1 MFPTKYPK
9 EVRNFVRKNIDLPV
23 NEIYQAVIDK
33 FGIEY
38 PKNSIAARKNHK
50 NKGYNIPCFLK
61 KPVGTERIEKD
72 GYIRVIVAP
81 LKERLKHHVVWEQ
94 FNPPI
99 KRNEILYFLDGD
111 KTNCA
116 IENLMLLKKKYIG
129 AINNLV
135 SQCGEI
141 SVEQRKALILSAM
154 LQIEAKEKEMLMKK
168 NNLNRQP
175 KKDMWKE
182 YAALYMQGK
191 SLREIAEITGRKP
204 ETVSWSL
211 RRWKLGCYGEIE
223 IPARGNNEVRQET
236 EQDGDIH
243 AGLGRERDVR
253 PFAKRRRERRRVSS
267 RIDVFGAVLRRR
279 KLCCRDLQAKVKEL
293 HLPKRRGN
301 GTCKRLGNRTATG
314 QYGSV

>member
-9 EVRNFVRKNIDLPV
+9 EVRNFVRANIDLPV

-33 FGIEY
+33 FGVEY
-38 PKNSIAARKNHK
+38 PKKSISSRKYLK
-50 NKGYNIPCFLK
+50 NKGHNVPCFLK

-94 FNPPI
+94 YNPPI

-111 KTNCA
+111 KTNCS

-135 SQCGEI
+135 CHCGEI
-141 SVEQRKALILSAM
+141 SVEQRKSLILSAM
-154 LQIEAKEKEMLMKK
+154 LQIEASEKELLLKR
-168 NNLNRQP
+168 NDLRRQP
-175 KKDMWKE
+175 KKGMWKE
-182 YAALYMQGK
+182 YAALSMQGK

-204 ETVSWSL
+204 ETVHWSL

-223 IPARGNNEVRQET
+223 VCAGGNNEIRSET
-236 EQDGDIH
+236 EQNRDIH
-243 AGLGRERDVR
+243 SRLGRERDVR
-253 PFAKRRRERRRVSS
+253 PLTERKRERKRISS
-267 RIDVFGAVLRRR
+267 RIDVLGAVLRRR
-279 KLCCRDLQAKVKEL
+279 KLRCRDLQAKIEQL
-293 HLPKRRGN
+293 HLSKRRRN
-301 GTCKRLGNRTATG
+301 RPCKRLGNRIATR

>member
-1 MFPTKYPK
+1 MFPPKYPK
-9 EVRNFVRKNIDLPV
+9 EVRNFVRANIDLPV

-33 FGIEY
+33 FGIVY
-38 PKNSIAARKNHK
+38 PKNSISSKKYRKN
-50 NKGYNIPCFLK
+50 NNVPCFLK

-72 GYIRVIVAP
+72 GYIRVIVSP

-94 FNPPI
+94 YHPPI

-116 IENLMLLKKKYIG
+116 IENLMLLKRKYIG

-135 SQCGEI
+135 CQCGEI
-141 SVEQRKALILSAM
+141 SIEQRKSLILSAM
-154 LQIEAKEKEMLMKK
+154 LQIEASEKELLMKR

-175 KKDMWKE
+175 KKGLWQE
-182 YAALYMQGK
+182 YAALYLQGK
-191 SLREIAEITGRKP
+191 SLREISEITGRKK

-211 RRWKLGCYGEIE
+211 RRWKLGCYGEIKV
-223 IPARGNNEVRQET
+223 PTRGNNEVRQET
-236 EQDGDIH
+236 EHDGDIH

-253 PFAKRRRERRRVSS
+253 PFTERKCERRRVSS

-279 KLCCRDLQAKVKEL
+279 KLRCRDLQAKIEQL
-293 HLPKRRGN
+293 HLSKRRGN
-301 GTCKRLGNRTATG
+301 RPCKRLGDRIATR